1 VVKVYSGTIV
11 STIFSKIRLVV
22 VVKHRVIVNVK
33 NEDITDRLRRR

>member
-1 VVKVYSGTIV
+1 MVKVYSGTIV
-11 STIFSKIRLVV
+11 STIFSKIRLV